1 MFVGNLQ
8 IDSIKKTQIFFTNN
22 INYLFAISAVIATN
36 IFQYSSTKNN
46 VNFLFTDDLWVIAGS
61 QYSTFYEKLICCSI
75 SHPLASLFFQELYS
89 FVGSDQNFLNILFLI
104 GQLLPLGLL
113 FLKYIPLSQ
122 LQKTM
127 MIIFLISS
135 PMYLNYSI
143 RTKPYIY
150 DAIIMIYILNL
161 YFKFTKTKYI
171 RLTDFILLS
180 VITFFSF
187 VSVITIACC
196 SLLIILDFILKKEK
210 IKISKLGIL
219 LFVFAPL
226 SILFLNSVLRDE
238 TLNQW
243 WSSYF
248 VPVEGGMSLIFRWL
262 YFSVASLFSESNP
275 TNFGFSNFPTVFSI
289 SLFLVSLFLLF
300 RNSKK
305 LFNFVISLFGVA
317 LLMSYIQIYPFG
329 GTRTNIYLYGAI
341 SICIAYGFSYLLK
354 SILPNERF
362 ILICSV
368 IVVIGLNLHTNTIS
382 YERTTKSIDTNIAN
396 LVINDIDA
404 DDTKVLIHHGSH
416 WFMSLYFPVDVQME
430 NVILTPK
437 DKRTL
442 GSGGFSTPSPILLD
456 DKFVQ
461 ICFDFPQTKGVDC
474 TQIIDTYF
482 SENAIDNFKF
492 AGFYVEDRDFTD
504 YIDVFKNNKYKV
516 KEIYKAKNI
525 IYLSIYK

>member
-196 SLLIILDFILKKEK
+196 SFLIILDFILKKEK

-248 VPVEGGMSLIFRWL
+248 VPVEGGMSLIFR
-262 YFSVASLFSESNP
+262 FSESNP

-456 DKFVQ
+456 DKFIQ

-492 AGFYVEDRDFTD
+492 AGFYV
-504 YIDVFKNNKYKV
+504 
-516 KEIYKAKNI
+516 IYKAKNI